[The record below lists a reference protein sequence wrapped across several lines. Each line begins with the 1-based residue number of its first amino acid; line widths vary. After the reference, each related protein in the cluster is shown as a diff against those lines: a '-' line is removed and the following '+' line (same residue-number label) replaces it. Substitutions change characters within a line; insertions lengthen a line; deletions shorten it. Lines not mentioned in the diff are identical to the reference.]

1 MIPVSDA
8 GEDLP
13 LDVGKDRRER
23 LALFGRG
30 GGKRLPQ
37 LARTKA
43 RQNGEPL
50 ALGQVLRDPVDEA
63 AALLAEGLEV
73 DVSGQS

>member
-13 LDVGKDRRER
+13 LDVGQDRGER
-23 LALFGRG
+23 LTLFGRG

-43 RQNGEPL
+43 RENRELL
-50 ALGQVLRDPVDEA
+50 APGQVVRDPVDEA
-63 AALLAEGLEV
+63 AALLAEDLEV